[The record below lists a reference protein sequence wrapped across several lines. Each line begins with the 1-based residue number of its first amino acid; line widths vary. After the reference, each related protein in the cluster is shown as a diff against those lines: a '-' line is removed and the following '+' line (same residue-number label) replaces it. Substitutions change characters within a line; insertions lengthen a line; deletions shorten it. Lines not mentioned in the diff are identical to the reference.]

1 MSIHKIKVLLSKGW
15 FCVMYCITFMVF
27 SIISSFSS
35 AKSLS
40 QDKDLNKKIQESGD
54 SIKLNVPVQSDI
66 TLDSIKKK
74 IPEPARTIKMKEFE
88 GLMYGPPRID
98 ENDINYE
105 FEIIVK

>member
-1 MSIHKIKVLLSKGW
+1 MRIHKIRVLLSKGW
-15 FCVMYCITFMVF
+15 FYVMYCITFMVF

-40 QDKDLNKKIQESGD
+40 QDKDLNRKIQESGD
-54 SIKLNVPVQSDI
+54 SIKLNVPEQPAI
-66 TLDSIKKK
+66 IPDSIKMK
-74 IPEPARTIKMKEFE
+74 IPEAARTIKMKEFE

>member
-1 MSIHKIKVLLSKGW
+1 
-15 FCVMYCITFMVF
+15 MYGITFMAF
-27 SIISSFSS
+27 SILSSISS
-35 AKSLS
+35 AKTLS
-40 QDKDLNKKIQESGD
+40 QDKDPNKKIQESGD

>member
-1 MSIHKIKVLLSKGW
+1 MRIHKVRVLLSKGW
-15 FCVMYCITFMVF
+15 FCVMYCITFIVF

-40 QDKDLNKKIQESGD
+40 QDKDINKKLQESGD
-54 SIKLNVPVQSDI
+54 SIKLDIPIQSSI
-66 TLDSIKKK
+66 SKDSINMK
-74 IPEPARTIKMKEFE
+74 IPEPPITIKMKEFE

>member
-1 MSIHKIKVLLSKGW
+1 MRIHKIKVLLSKGW

-40 QDKDLNKKIQESGD
+40 QDKDPNKKILESGD
-54 SIKLNVPVQSDI
+54 SIKLNIPVQSSI
-66 TLDSIKKK
+66 SKDSIKMK
-74 IPEPARTIKMKEFE
+74 IPEAARTIKMKEFE

-105 FEIIVK
+105 FEIIEK

>member
-1 MSIHKIKVLLSKGW
+1 MRIHKVRVLLSKGW
-15 FCVMYCITFMVF
+15 FCIMYCITFIVF

-40 QDKDLNKKIQESGD
+40 QDKDINKKLQESGD
-54 SIKLNVPVQSDI
+54 SIKLDIPIQSSI
-66 TLDSIKKK
+66 FKDSTNMK
-74 IPEPARTIKMKEFE
+74 IPESARTIKMKEFE

>member
-1 MSIHKIKVLLSKGW
+1 MRIHKVRVLVSKGW
-15 FCVMYCITFMVF
+15 FCVMYCITFIVF

-35 AKSLS
+35 AKSIS
-40 QDKDLNKKIQESGD
+40 QDKDINKKLQESGD
-54 SIKLNVPVQSDI
+54 SIKLDIPIQSSI
-66 TLDSIKKK
+66 SKDSINMK
-74 IPEPARTIKMKEFE
+74 IPESARTIKMKEFE